1 MKNIKI
7 MFSPKIFNIFKWAF
21 LVLIG
26 FFIIL
31 VIIRFF
37 NLSDVEKTNN
47 QVLKI
52 HSTKLS
58 MNDVL
63 GDNLPPDPGAAADTT
78 VEGVDFNKNGIRDD
92 VEIAIFKEYPNSA
105 KTRAVLLQYALSLQM
120 ETTQPFINEKIVTE
134 IVTEE
139 GRADTCLSETLSPRK
154 DLDSERDY
162 IDIENI
168 DKFIN
173 FVEELQINNDARIDA
188 HKNFYTYLRSYGE
201 STNKINCDID
211 LSELSN

>member
-7 MFSPKIFNIFKWAF
+7 MFSPKIFKWAF
-21 LVLIG
+21 WVLIG

-52 HSTKLS
+52 HSTKLNMS
-58 MNDVL
+58 DVL
-63 GDNLPPDPGAAADTT
+63 GDNLPPDPGVAADTT

-105 KTRAVLLQYALSLQM
+105 KTRAVLLQYALALQTM
-120 ETTQPFINEKIVTE
+120 TNQSFINNEIATAVIQEKSRSYSCIGE
-134 IVTEE
+134 IVKRDDSNKVIMDNYFEE
-139 GRADTCLSETLSPRK
+139 T
-154 DLDSERDY
+154 DLLR
-162 IDIENI
+162 
-168 DKFIN
+168 F
-173 FVEELQINNDARIDA
+173 FVENKQLNTTDRIKSDSD
-188 HKNFYTYLRSYGE
+188 FYKEVRSYADLGK
-201 STNKINCDID
+201 SCDID
-211 LSELSN
+211 ISELSN